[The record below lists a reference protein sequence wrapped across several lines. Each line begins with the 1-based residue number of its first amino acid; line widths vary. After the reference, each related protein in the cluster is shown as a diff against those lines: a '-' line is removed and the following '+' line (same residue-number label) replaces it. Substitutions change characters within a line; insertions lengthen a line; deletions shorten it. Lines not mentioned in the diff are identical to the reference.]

1 MAPPQAATGSAKSV
15 LGKTDTRMTYPTVPV
30 LVNILFSSAGAVGVA
45 CHRIAFR
52 GQCHPDRLSRETLR
66 AECSAL
72 LGDHQCNSGGIRL
85 VDLDQDPKPFGNDL
99 VVSLPR
105 SKPAESPPG

>member
-15 LGKTDTRMTYPTVPV
+15 LGKTDTGLTCSTVPV
-30 LVNILFSSAGAVGVA
+30 LVNIVLRSAGAVGVA
-45 CHRIAFR
+45 CHSIAFR

-66 AECSAL
+66 AECSSL
-72 LGDHQCNSGGIRL
+72 LGDRQCNSGGIRL
-85 VDLDQDPKPFGNDL
+85 VDLGQDTKPFGNDL